1 MLACRSIRRG
11 ACSSLVWRPAI
22 RLFATEAEASQVT
35 PSLPP
40 TSSSEVDEPTTRPLR
55 KTRASLHTAI
65 ILNRSPL
72 LTRTPTPFERAFY
85 AYQARIHRALHNPFP
100 YDFYFKQGSPL
111 ETRFNIEERRRE
123 RRAFG
128 APFGTVKLE
137 ERDEATELMEMS
149 MRDETDESMPRIHEA
164 DLKDDLKNLNRKGQR
179 NLYAMLRTNEN
190 GKDVWRLPTGPV
202 EKGEPL
208 HISAIRRLEDEC
220 GRNMDTWLVS
230 RNPIGV
236 YHPPKLNVSEP
247 EAKNAVF
254 FYKAHILAGQVRP
267 KQSRYQ
273 DFAWLTKGEIR
284 RIIDDE
290 YWNGIRDMLSDF

>member
-1 MLACRSIRRG
+1 MLACRSIQRG
-11 ACSSLVWRPAI
+11 ACSSLVWRRPAV
-22 RLFATEAEASQVT
+22 RLFATEAETAQVT
-35 PSLPP
+35 PSPCP
-40 TSSSEVDEPTTRPLR
+40 TSSSDVDEPTTRPLKR
-55 KTRASLHTAI
+55 SRASLHTAI
-65 ILNRSPL
+65 ILNRSPF

-149 MRDETDESMPRIHEA
+149 MRDEADESMPRIHEA
-164 DLKDDLKNLNRKGQR
+164 DSQRKGQR

-202 EKGEPL
+202 GKGELL
-208 HISAIRRLEDEC
+208 HVSAIRRLEDEC

-236 YHPPKLNVSEP
+236 YHPPKLNDV
-247 EAKNAVF
+247 VF
-254 FYKAHILAGQVRP
+254 FYKAHILAGQVWP

-284 RIIDDE
+284 RITDDE